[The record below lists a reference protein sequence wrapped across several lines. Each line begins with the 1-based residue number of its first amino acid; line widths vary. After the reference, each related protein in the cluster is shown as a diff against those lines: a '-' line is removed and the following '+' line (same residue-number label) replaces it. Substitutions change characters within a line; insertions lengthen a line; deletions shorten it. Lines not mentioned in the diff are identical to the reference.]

1 MSSVQRAF
9 AHKLSKQ
16 HASDVRRQI
25 ATSTSYSRDL
35 SKSGSSVSGFSS
47 MMSLCEVLEPL
58 DYEEFLA
65 QHQTMLDRD
74 PLRLIL
80 DFPQGDVELKVVKRK
95 IRTEEP
101 VVPSETLDAVSPYV
115 RRCVETFTS
124 DWVIVNRKY
133 KRRVSPIARDRLLQD
148 TPRQDFE
155 VDQEDV
161 NGALSPH
168 DDEDF
173 SNSADTP
180 RGSWASLDL
189 RHSQHDP
196 LLPGLLDR
204 VCPETVDLTNE
215 EKRSEDRQEALFP
228 LYAPPSSPDDE
239 WQEINPALEPS
250 EPFSHKILVKCLQL
264 KLELEVEP
272 IFASLALY
280 DAREKKKVSENFY
293 VDMNPEGLKRMLGS
307 HIAYSDTSTLA
318 RSCVFNISK
327 PSPDLF
333 LVVRLEK
340 VLQGDISE
348 CAEPYLREDKNK
360 DKVRAAAVAACE
372 RLGRY
377 RMPLAWTAIHLSGVI
392 GGGCTDDSEST
403 GSAGSLDRKSG
414 GLEQWR
420 KKVEAPTRR
429 GSLERR
435 SSDKRRSWSQDDFAN
450 CLDSFRPITLTV
462 SSFFK
467 QEGERLRDEDLYK
480 LLAEL
485 RRPGSNLKRL
495 KCLPGIL
502 KLDLSPRPDELP
514 RCLDPDL
521 RRLTPYPDEKS
532 RPFKEILEFPS
543 KVVSPDLSYR
553 NLLYIYP
560 KEANFSA
567 RAVSARN
574 IAVRIQLMGGEHEA
588 DALTAIFGRSS
599 CPEMTHE
606 AFTSVSYHNKNPSFY
621 DEIKIRLPADLSAK
635 HHLLFTFYH
644 ISCQK
649 KIEQPNVEMPVAYT
663 WLQLLRDGHLQSGE
677 FCLPATLDPPPAN
690 YSYIAPDVCLPGTRW
705 VDAHKGVFTLILE
718 PVSSVHP
725 QDKYIDRFLSLCG
738 SLETGHIPPRIG
750 EAGMESELKS
760 SMLELARASPA
771 ALVRSLPQL
780 LDQLVCLLVRPPAL
794 PSQPLNIAAV
804 VFEALGLLVRNVTNL
819 PDDQVD
825 THGRHPLLATYTAY
839 QCCLPTLSHTSSVV
853 RARSNPDLPVEDL
866 EMEAHTRGLDRT
878 ASMRQESPSV
888 NNQAAG
894 RLLHEELALHWVV
907 STGQARE
914 LAMTHSWFF
923 LELIVRSMVV
933 SLSEIDG
940 VEPPRKSRFSPQFS
954 DDVATLAAALTSE
967 VIIRCGKENRTA
979 SNLISSLGNFLSDLL
994 SIMDRGFV
1002 LSLVRVSC
1010 CSLSESS
1017 MHVPDSAALFAL
1029 KLDLVRTICSHEHY
1043 VALNLPFGTG
1053 YMGWSGSAPASP
1065 SPSTGSSGSLISTLV
1080 PGDRARFSELSSEFR
1095 QQHFLVG
1102 LVLSDLA
1109 NTLEIPNPMLQN
1121 KAIGTVR
1128 YFMGCHD
1135 VDPRYTD
1142 PSAKSRVAALYLP
1155 LLNII
1160 MDALPQLYHWDSKE
1174 RSVYLDESGSITQS
1188 VALAIAGGAS
1198 TDVAGTQ
1205 CRVSLSSEATRH
1217 LLMCAL
1223 WVLKGLEKTALAQWC
1238 SELSSRRVLS
1248 LLQVLNIATAAFEY
1262 KGKKA
1267 LKRCPPQ
1274 AAATS
1279 DIRSRL
1285 EDVILGQGSARSEMM
1300 LRRKERSSG
1309 DRLRWRKDQM
1319 PYRPTEQTEGRAVE
1333 QDAHIEGALAAEA
1346 SLVVLD
1352 TLESVVQADGGGG
1365 AVVGAVL
1372 KVLLR
1377 ALARNQST
1385 LVLQH
1390 MFNTQRA
1397 LVFKYHSALFDE
1409 ESERCG
1415 DLCLTLLTRC
1425 SSPLSAVRSHAAASL
1440 YLLMRQNFEIGNNFA
1455 RVKMQVTTSLSAL
1468 VGRGRAPSEGALR
1481 RALKTVLVYAER
1493 DTELAD
1499 TSFPEQVKDLLFNL
1513 HMILSDTVKMKEFQ
1527 EDPEMLLDLMYRI
1540 AKGYQGSPDLRL
1552 TWLANMAQ
1560 QHMERKNHTEAAM
1573 CLVHSAALVA
1583 EYLHLLE
1590 PGGGGRPVGAVALA
1604 PVTPNA
1610 LEESAVGDDVLA
1622 RREEGLCLG
1631 PDFSESGLAGL
1642 LEHAAS
1648 SLHAAGMYEA
1658 IADVYR
1664 VLLPI
1669 AEAAHDYKKLA
1680 NIHGKLHESYT
1691 RVEQLAGKRVFG
1703 TYFRV
1708 GFYGTRFGDL
1718 AGDEFV
1724 YKEPTLTKLPEIF
1737 SRLENFYAE
1746 RFGTDNT
1753 VIIKDSNPVDPSKL
1767 EPDKA
1772 YVQITYVEPY
1782 FEPHELRHRPTVFHR
1797 NFNIKRFVFATPF
1810 TPSGKAHGEL
1820 REQCKR
1826 KTILTV
1832 ATHFPYLK
1840 TRIRVVARKLIVLSP
1855 IEVAIED
1862 IQKKTAE
1869 VAAATAQEPPD
1880 AKMLQ
1885 MVLQGC
1891 IGTTVNQG
1899 PAEVAVV
1906 FLSGL
1911 REQNTQPSRL
1921 QHKLRLCFKDFS
1933 KKCLDALRRNKNLI
1947 GPDQRDYQKEL
1958 ERNYQRLTERLT
1970 PLIAWSGPASANQ
1983 TLPTSPRCLLLAP
1996 RSNGKHQRD
2005 SAGAFSLKRPPF
2017 AAGIINCKPG

>member
-16 HASDVRRQI
+16 HAADVRRHI
-25 ATSTSYSRDL
+25 ANSASYSRDL
-35 SKSGSSVSGFSS
+35 SKSGSNVSSFSS
-47 MMSLCEVLEPL
+47 MISLCENIDPL
-58 DYEEFLA
+58 DYEDFLV
-65 QHQTMLDRD
+65 QHQSIIERD
-74 PLRLIL
+74 PLRSIL
-80 DFPQGDVELKVVKRK
+80 DFPQTDIELKVIKRK
-95 IRTEEP
+95 LRTEEP
-101 VVPSETLDAVSPYV
+101 VVPLESLSTVTPYV

-124 DWVIVNRKY
+124 DWIVIHRKY
-133 KRRVSPIARDRLLQD
+133 RGRIYPIARERLVQD

-155 VDQEDV
+155 VDQEES
-161 NGALSPH
+161 GFISPNEE
-168 DDEDF
+168 DD
-173 SNSADTP
+173 SKNSIDTT

-204 VCPETVDLTNE
+204 VCPEIIDQLNE
-215 EKRSEDRQEALFP
+215 QKRSEDRQEALFL
-228 LYAPPSSPDDE
+228 LYAPSTTPDDE
-239 WQEINPALEPS
+239 LQEINMALEPS
-250 EPFSHKILVKCLQL
+250 EVFAHRIFIKCLQL

-272 IFASLALY
+272 IFASFALY
-280 DAREKKKVSENFY
+280 DAKEKKKVSENFY
-293 VDMNPEGLKRMLGS
+293 VDMNSESLKRMLGS
-307 HIAYSDTSTLA
+307 HVLYSDASTLS
-318 RSCVFNISK
+318 RSCVLNITK
-327 PSPDLF
+327 PSSDLF

-348 CAEPYLREDKNK
+348 CAEPYLRDDKNK
-360 DKVRAAAVAACE
+360 DKVKAAAAAACE

-377 RMPLAWTAIHLSGVI
+377 RMPLAWTAIHLSGI
-392 GGGCTDDSEST
+392 ICGGGDSDST
-403 GSAGSLDRKSG
+403 GSAGSLDRKSS

-420 KKVEAPTRR
+420 KKVEPPTRR
-429 GSLERR
+429 GSLERK
-435 SSDKRRSWSQDDFAN
+435 SSDKRRSWSPDDFAN
-450 CLDSFRPITLTV
+450 SLDSFRPITLTV

-467 QEGERLRDEDLYK
+467 QESERLRDEDLYK

-502 KLDLSPRPDELP
+502 KLDLSPRPEELS

-521 RRLTPYPDEKS
+521 RRLTPYPDEKG
-532 RPFKEILEFPS
+532 RPIKEILEFPS
-543 KVVSPDLSYR
+543 EIISPDLTYR
-553 NLLYIYP
+553 NFMYIYP
-560 KEANFSA
+560 KEVNFNS
-567 RAVSARN
+567 RTGSARN
-574 IAVRIQLMGGEHEA
+574 ITVRIQLMAGEHEA

-606 AFTSVSYHNKNPSFY
+606 AFTSVSYHNKNPNFY

-649 KIEQPNVEMPVAYT
+649 KIEQPNVETPIAYT
-663 WLQLLRDGHLQSGE
+663 WLPLLRDGHLQSGE
-677 FCLPATLDPPPAN
+677 YNLPAMLDPPPPN
-690 YSYIAPDVCLPGTRW
+690 YSYIAPDVLLPGTRW
-705 VDAHKGVFTLILE
+705 VDAHRGVFNVILE

-738 SLETGHIPPRIG
+738 FLESGQVPPRIG

-760 SMLELARASPA
+760 ALLELSRASTS

-780 LDQLVCLLVRPPAL
+780 FDQLISLLVQPPSL
-794 PSQPLNIAAV
+794 PSQPLNIAATI
-804 VFEALGLLVRNVTNL
+804 FEALGLLVRNISNL
-819 PDDQVD
+819 PDGQLDA
-825 THGRHPLLATYTAY
+825 HGRHALLATYIAY
-839 QCCLPTLSHTSSVV
+839 QCSLPRMTQNQGVI
-853 RARSNPDLPVEDL
+853 RAQSNPDLPLEDL
-866 EMEAHTRGLDRT
+866 EMESHARCLDRT
-878 ASMRQESPSV
+878 ASMRHESPLISSQV
-888 NNQAAG
+888 AR

-914 LAMTHSWFF
+914 LAIIHSWFF
-923 LELIVRSMVV
+923 FELIVRSMVV
-933 SLSEIDG
+933 QLAEIG
-940 VEPPRKSRFSPQFS
+940 ALESIRKSRFSPQFS
-954 DDVATLAAALTSE
+954 DDIATLVGALTAEIVS
-967 VIIRCGKENRTA
+967 RCGKDPK
-979 SNLISSLGNFLSDLL
+979 ISLTLVSSIGYFLSDLL

-1002 LSLVRVSC
+1002 LSLIRATCFTLSDASTHVS
-1010 CSLSESS
+1010 
-1017 MHVPDSAALFAL
+1017 DSATLFAF
-1029 KLDLVRTICSHEHY
+1029 KLDLVRIICSHEHY
-1043 VALNLPFGTG
+1043 VALNLPFGTA
-1053 YMGWSGSAPASP
+1053 YTSGSAPASP

-1080 PGDRARFSELSSEFR
+1080 PGDRTRFSELSQEFR

-1102 LVLSDLA
+1102 LLLVDLA
-1109 NTLEIPNPMLQN
+1109 NTLEIPNALLQN
-1121 KAIGTVR
+1121 KAIGTIR
-1128 YFMGCHD
+1128 YVMSNHD
-1135 VDPRYTD
+1135 GDSRYVD
-1142 PSAKSRVAALYLP
+1142 PSAKARVAALYLP
-1155 LLNII
+1155 LLNIV
-1160 MDALPQLYHWDSKE
+1160 MDALPQLYHWDSKDKN
-1174 RSVYLDESGSITQS
+1174 VGLDESIAITQS
-1188 VALAIAGGAS
+1188 IALAIAGGNSANA
-1198 TDVAGTQ
+1198 TGAQ

-1217 LLMCAL
+1217 LLMCFL
-1223 WVLKGLEKTALAQWC
+1223 RTLKGLERSALNKWC
-1238 SELSSRRVLS
+1238 SELSARRILS
-1248 LLQVLNIATAAFEY
+1248 LLHILNICTAAFEY
-1262 KGKKA
+1262 KGKRA
-1267 LKRCPPQ
+1267 FKRLPQ
-1274 AAATS
+1274 QVAATG

-1285 EDVILGQGSARSEMM
+1285 EDVILGQGSARNEMM
-1300 LRRKERSSG
+1300 LRRKERITG
-1309 DRLRWRKDQM
+1309 DKLRWRKDQM
-1319 PYRPTEQTEGRAVE
+1319 YKTIEQPEGRAME
-1333 QDAHIEGALAAEA
+1333 QDAHIEGAFAAEA

-1352 TLESVVQADGGGG
+1352 ALEAVIQADGGGG
-1365 AVVGAVL
+1365 AVVNVVL

-1385 LVLQH
+1385 SVLQH

-1425 SSPLSAVRSHAAASL
+1425 SSPLSAIRSHAAASL

-1481 RALKTVLVYAER
+1481 RALKTVLVYAEN

-1590 PGGGGRPVGAVALA
+1590 PDSGGRPIGAVALSY
-1604 PVTPNA
+1604 VTPNA

-1648 SLHAAGMYEA
+1648 SFYAAGMYEA
-1658 IADVYR
+1658 IPDVYH

-1680 NIHGKLHESYT
+1680 NIHGKLHEAYT
-1691 RVEQLAGKRVFG
+1691 RVEQLSGKRVFG

-1708 GFYGTRFGDL
+1708 GFYGGKFGDL
-1718 AGDEFV
+1718 SGEEFI

-1737 SRLENFYAE
+1737 SRLENFYTE
-1746 RFGTDNT
+1746 RFGVDHI
-1753 VIIKDSNPVDPSKL
+1753 VIIKDSNPVDCTKL
-1767 EPDKA
+1767 DSDKA

-1782 FEPHELRHRPTVFHR
+1782 FEPHELRHRPTIFHR
-1797 NFNIKRFVFATPF
+1797 NFNIKRFIYATPF
-1810 TPSGKAHGEL
+1810 TPGGKAHGEL
-1820 REQCKR
+1820 REQYKR

-1840 TRIRVVARKLIVLSP
+1840 TRIRVVARKQIILSP

-1869 VAAATAQEPPD
+1869 
-1880 AKMLQ
+1880 
-1885 MVLQGC
+1885 GC

-1906 FLSGL
+1906 FLSGIH
-1911 REQNTQPSRL
+1911 EQNTQPCRL

-1947 GPDQRDYQKEL
+1947 GPDQRDYQREL
-1958 ERNYQRLTERLT
+1958 ERNYQRLTERLA
-1970 PLIAWSGPASANQ
+1970 PLIVWNGTSNNQ
-1983 TLPTSPRCLLLAP
+1983 QATSTPRW
-1996 RSNGKHQRD
+1996 
-2005 SAGAFSLKRPPF
+2005 
-2017 AAGIINCKPG
+2017 

>member
-1 MSSVQRAF
+1 MSRISSKEYFTPTFIMSSVQRAF
-9 AHKLSKQ
+9 TQKLSKQ
-16 HASDVRRQI
+16 HAADVRRQI

-35 SKSGSSVSGFSS
+35 SKSGSSFSGFSS
-47 MMSLCEVLEPL
+47 TMSLCEVLEPL

-65 QHQTMLDRD
+65 QHQSVLDRD
-74 PLRLIL
+74 PLKSIL
-80 DFPQGDVELKVVKRK
+80 DFPPGDVELKVVTRK

-101 VVPSETLDAVSPYV
+101 IVPHESLNTVSPYV
-115 RRCVETFTS
+115 RRCIESFTS
-124 DWVIVNRKY
+124 DWIVVHRKY

-155 VDQEDV
+155 VDQEDT
-161 NGALSPH
+161 NGSGSPNEEEDLS
-168 DDEDF
+168 
-173 SNSADTP
+173 NCGDTP

-196 LLPGLLDR
+196 LLPSLLDR
-204 VCPETVDLTNE
+204 VCPETIDQMNE
-215 EKRSEDRQEALFP
+215 QKRSEDRQEALFP
-228 LYAPPSSPDDE
+228 LYTPPTSPDDE
-239 WQEINPALEPS
+239 WQEIGIAPEPT

-280 DAREKKKVSENFY
+280 DAKEKKKVSENFY
-293 VDMNPEGLKRMLGS
+293 VDMNSEGLKRMLGS
-307 HIAYSDTSTLA
+307 HIAYSDASTLA
-318 RSCVFNISK
+318 RSCVMSISK

-360 DKVRAAAVAACE
+360 EKVRAAAAAACE

-392 GGGCTDDSEST
+392 GGGGDTDST

-420 KKVEAPTRR
+420 KKVEPPARR

-435 SSDKRRSWSQDDFAN
+435 SSDKRRSWSPDDFAN
-450 CLDSFRPITLTV
+450 CLDTFRPITLTV

-467 QEGERLRDEDLYK
+467 QESERLRDEDLYK
-480 LLAEL
+480 LLVEL

-502 KLDLSPRPDELP
+502 KLDLSPRPEELP

-521 RRLTPYPDEKS
+521 RRLVPYPDEKS
-532 RPFKEILEFPS
+532 RPVKEILEFPS
-543 KVVSPDLSYR
+543 EVISPDLTYR

-560 KEANFSA
+560 KEANFSS
-567 RAVSARN
+567 RTGSARN
-574 IAVRIQLMGGEHEA
+574 IAVRIQLMGGEQEA

-606 AFTSVSYHNKNPSFY
+606 CFTSVSYHNKNPNFY
-621 DEIKIRLPADLSAK
+621 DEVKIRLPADLSAK

-649 KIEQPNVEMPVAYT
+649 KAEQPNVETAVAYT
-663 WLQLLRDGHLQSGE
+663 WLPLLRDGHLQSGE
-677 FCLPATLDPPPAN
+677 FSLPAMLDPPPAN
-690 YSYIAPDVCLPGTRW
+690 YSYIAPDVLLPGTRW
-705 VDAHKGVFTLILE
+705 VDAHRGVFTVILE

-738 SLETGHIPPRIG
+738 FLETGQVPPRIG

-760 SMLELARASPA
+760 ALLELARASHS

-780 LDQLVCLLVRPPAL
+780 LDQLISLLVRPPTL
-794 PSQPLNIAAV
+794 PSQPLNVAAT
-804 VFEALGLLVRNVTNL
+804 VFEAIGLLVRNITNL
-819 PDDQVD
+819 PDGQLDA
-825 THGRHPLLATYTAY
+825 HGRHALLATYVAY
-839 QCCLPTLSHTSSVV
+839 QCSLPRMTHAPGII
-853 RARSNPDLPVEDL
+853 RAQSNPDLPLEDL
-866 EMEAHTRGLDRT
+866 EMEVHSRGLDRT
-878 ASMRQESPSV
+878 ASMRQESPSI
-888 NNQAAG
+888 NSQPTR

-914 LAMTHSWFF
+914 LAVTYSWFF

-933 SLSEIDG
+933 TLSEMGMLDA
-940 VEPPRKSRFSPQFS
+940 PRKSRFSPQFC
-954 DDVATLAAALTSE
+954 DDVATLTAALTSE
-967 VIIRCGKENRTA
+967 VISRCGKETRVPN
-979 SNLISSLGNFLSDLL
+979 NLISSLGNFLSDLL

-1002 LSLVRVSC
+1002 LSLIRAAC
-1010 CSLSESS
+1010 CSLSDAS
-1017 MHVPDSAALFAL
+1017 MHIPDSAALYAL
-1029 KLDLVRTICSHEHY
+1029 KLDLVRTTCSHEHY

-1053 YMGWSGSAPASP
+1053 YTSGSAPASP

-1080 PGDRARFSELSSEFR
+1080 PGDRARFSELSQEFR

-1102 LVLSDLA
+1102 IVLSDLS

-1121 KAIGTVR
+1121 KAIGTIR
-1128 YFMGCHD
+1128 HLMACHD
-1135 VDPRYTD
+1135 VDSRYSD
-1142 PSAKSRVAALYLP
+1142 PAAKARVAALYLP

-1160 MDALPQLYHWDSKE
+1160 MDALPQLYHWDSKDK
-1174 RSVYLDESGSITQS
+1174 SVYPDESGSITQS
-1188 VALAIAGGAS
+1188 VALAIAGGVSAD
-1198 TDVAGTQ
+1198 TAGTQ

-1217 LLMCAL
+1217 LLMCVL
-1223 WVLKGLEKTALAQWC
+1223 WVLKGLEQSALAQWC
-1238 SELSSRRVLS
+1238 SELSSRRILC

-1267 LKRCPPQ
+1267 LKRLPPQ

-1300 LRRKERSSG
+1300 LRRKERMSG
-1309 DRLRWRKDQM
+1309 DKLRWRKDQM
-1319 PYRPTEQTEGRAVE
+1319 PYRSCEQSEGRAVE

-1352 TLESVVQADGGGG
+1352 TLETVVQADGGGG

-1385 LVLQH
+1385 SVLQH

-1642 LEHAAS
+1642 LEHAANS
-1648 SLHAAGMYEA
+1648 FHAAGMYEA
-1658 IADVYR
+1658 IPDVYR

-1680 NIHGKLHESYT
+1680 NIHGKLHEAYT

-1708 GFYGTRFGDL
+1708 GFYGGRFGDL
-1718 AGDEFV
+1718 AGEEFV

-1746 RFGTDNT
+1746 RFGSENI

-1782 FEPHELRHRPTVFHR
+1782 FEPHELRHRPTIFHR
-1797 NFNIKRFVFATPF
+1797 NFNIKRFVYATPF
-1810 TPSGKAHGEL
+1810 TPGGKAHGEL

-1840 TRIRVVARKLIVLSP
+1840 TRIRVVARKQIVLSP

-1911 REQNTQPSRL
+1911 REQNAQPTRL

-1947 GPDQRDYQKEL
+1947 GPDQRDYQREL
-1958 ERNYQRLTERLT
+1958 ERNYQRLTERLS
-1970 PLIAWSGPASANQ
+1970 PLIAWSGPSLTNQ
-1983 TLPTSPRCLLLAP
+1983 QNMPSTSPRW
-1996 RSNGKHQRD
+1996 
-2005 SAGAFSLKRPPF
+2005 
-2017 AAGIINCKPG
+2017 

>member
-16 HASDVRRQI
+16 HAADVRRQI
-25 ATSTSYSRDL
+25 ATSASYSREL
-35 SKSGSSVSGFSS
+35 SKSGSNFSAFSS
-47 MMSLCEVLEPL
+47 TMSLCEVVEPL

-65 QHQTMLDRD
+65 QHQAVLDRD
-74 PLRLIL
+74 PLKAIL
-80 DFPQGDVELKVVKRK
+80 DYPPNDVELRVIKRK

-101 VVPSETLDAVSPYV
+101 VVPAESLDLVSPYV
-115 RRCVETFTS
+115 KRCIESFTS
-124 DWVIVNRKY
+124 DWVMIHRKH
-133 KRRVSPIARDRLLQD
+133 RSRALPMARDQLVQE

-155 VDQEDV
+155 VDQEQV
-161 NGALSPH
+161 NGCHSPNEDETDLSQ
-168 DDEDF
+168 
-173 SNSADTP
+173 SNSQQETP

-196 LLPGLLDR
+196 LLPNLLDR
-204 VCPETVDLTNE
+204 VCPETIDQVNE
-215 EKRSEDRQEALFP
+215 QKRSEDRQEALFP
-228 LYAPPSSPDDE
+228 LYSLPTPSDDE
-239 WQEINPALEPS
+239 WQEIMLASEPS
-250 EPFSHKILVKCLQL
+250 EPFSHKIHIKCLQL

-272 IFASLALY
+272 IFACMALY
-280 DAREKKKVSENFY
+280 DAKEKKKVSENFY
-293 VDMNPEGLKRMLGS
+293 VDMNSEALKRMLVG
-307 HIAYSDTSTLA
+307 HIAYSDPSTLS
-318 RSCVFNISK
+318 RSCVVSISK

-348 CAEPYLREDKNK
+348 CAEPYLRDDKNK
-360 DKVRAAAVAACE
+360 DKVRAAATAACE

-392 GGGCTDDSEST
+392 GGNGDTDS
-403 GSAGSLDRKSG
+403 GGNAGSLDRKSS

-420 KKVEAPTRR
+420 KKVDPPSRR

-435 SSDKRRSWSQDDFAN
+435 TSDKRRSWSPDDFAN

-467 QEGERLRDEDLYK
+467 QESERLRDEDLYK
-480 LLAEL
+480 LLVEL

-495 KCLPGIL
+495 KCIPGIL
-502 KLDLSPRPDELP
+502 KLDLSPRPEELL

-521 RRLTPYPDEKS
+521 RRLTPYPDELG
-532 RPFKEILEFPS
+532 RPVKELLEFPS
-543 KVVSPDLSYR
+543 DIISPDLTYR
-553 NLLYIYP
+553 NHLYIYP
-560 KEANFSA
+560 KEVNFNS
-567 RAVSARN
+567 RTGSARN
-574 IAVRIQLMGGEHEA
+574 IAVRIQLMGGEQE
-588 DALTAIFGRSS
+588 DEALTAIFGRSS

-606 AFTSVSYHNKNPSFY
+606 YFTSVSYHNKNPNFY
-621 DEIKIRLPADLSAK
+621 DEVKVRLPADLSAR

-649 KIEQPNVEMPVAYT
+649 KVEQPNVETPVAYT
-663 WLQLLRDGHLQSGE
+663 WLPLLRDGHLQSGE
-677 FCLPATLDPPPAN
+677 FCLPAMLDPPPAN
-690 YSYIAPDVCLPGTRW
+690 YSYIAPDVLLPGTRW
-705 VDAHKGVFTLILE
+705 VDAHKGVFTVILE
-718 PVSSVHP
+718 PMSSVHP
-725 QDKYIDRFLSLCG
+725 QDKYIDRFLTLC
-738 SLETGHIPPRIG
+738 SALELSQVPPRIG
-750 EAGMESELKS
+750 EAGMESEMKS
-760 SMLELARASPA
+760 ALLELARTSQA
-771 ALVRSLPQL
+771 ALIRSLPQIF
-780 LDQLVCLLVRPPAL
+780 DQLISLLIRPPTL
-794 PSQPLNIAAV
+794 PSQPLNIAAT
-804 VFEALGLLVRNVTNL
+804 VFEAIGLLVRNITYL
-819 PDDQVD
+819 QDGQVD
-825 THGRHPLLATYTAY
+825 AHGRHPLLTTYSAY
-839 QCCLPTLSHTSSVV
+839 QCSLPRMNQCPGMMRTQ
-853 RARSNPDLPVEDL
+853 SNPDLPIEDL
-866 EMEAHTRGLDRT
+866 EMEIVTRGLDRT
-878 ASMRQESPSV
+878 ASMRTESVHV
-888 NNQAAG
+888 NNQYIPSTR

-914 LAMTHSWFF
+914 LAMCHSWFY
-923 LELIVRSMVV
+923 LELIVRSMVITLAEFNLLD
-933 SLSEIDG
+933 S
-940 VEPPRKSRFSPQFS
+940 PRKSRFSPQFC
-954 DDVATLAAALTSE
+954 DDLSTLITALTNE
-967 VIIRCGKENRTA
+967 IINRSGKDRQIA
-979 SNLISSLGNFLSDLL
+979 SNLTSSLGNFMSDLL
-994 SIMDRGFV
+994 AIMDRGFV
-1002 LSLVRVSC
+1002 LSQLRTSC
-1010 CSLSESS
+1010 CSLSDAS
-1017 MHVPDSAALFAL
+1017 MQVPDSAALFAL
-1029 KLDLVRTICSHEHY
+1029 KLDLIRTVCSNEHY

-1053 YMGWSGSAPASP
+1053 YTSGSAPVSP

-1080 PGDRARFSELSSEFR
+1080 PGERARFSELSQEFR

-1102 LVLSDLA
+1102 LVLLDLS

-1121 KAIGTVR
+1121 KAIGTIR
-1128 YFMGCHD
+1128 YLMSLHD
-1135 VDPRYTD
+1135 ADPRYAD
-1142 PSAKSRVAALYLP
+1142 PTAKARVAALYLP
-1155 LLNII
+1155 LLNIL
-1160 MDALPQLYHWDSKE
+1160 MDALPQLYHWDSKDK
-1174 RSVYLDESGSITQS
+1174 SVYTDETGSITHT

-1198 TDVAGTQ
+1198 VEAAGSH

-1223 WVLKGLEKTALAQWC
+1223 WVMKSLEKSALAQWI

-1248 LLQVLNIATAAFEY
+1248 ILQVLNISTAAFEY

-1267 LKRCPPQ
+1267 LKRLPSQ
-1274 AAATS
+1274 VTATG

-1300 LRRKERSSG
+1300 LRRKERASG
-1309 DRLRWRKDQM
+1309 DKLRWRKDQM
-1319 PYRPTEQTEGRAVE
+1319 AYRLSEQPEGRAVE

-1346 SLVVLD
+1346 SLIVLD
-1352 TLESVVQADGGGG
+1352 TLETTVQAEGGGG
-1365 AVVGAVL
+1365 IVVGGVL

-1397 LVFKYHSALFDE
+1397 LVLKYHSALFDEE

-1468 VGRGRAPSEGALR
+1468 VGRGRAPNEGALR
-1481 RALKTVLVYAER
+1481 RALKTVLVYAEK
-1493 DTELAD
+1493 DTEMAD

-1573 CLVHSAALVA
+1573 CLIHSAALVA
-1583 EYLHLLE
+1583 EYLYLLE
-1590 PGGGGRPVGAVALA
+1590 PGGGGRPIGAVALS

-1648 SLHAAGMYEA
+1648 SFLAAGMYEA
-1658 IADVYR
+1658 IPEVYR

-1669 AEAAHDYKKLA
+1669 AETAHDYKKLA
-1680 NIHGKLHESYT
+1680 NIHGKLHEAYT
-1691 RVEQLAGKRVFG
+1691 RIEQLSGKRVFG

-1708 GFYGTRFGDL
+1708 GFYGVRFGDL
-1718 AGDEFV
+1718 NGEEFI

-1746 RFGTDNT
+1746 RFGSDSI
-1753 VIIKDSNPVDPSKL
+1753 VIIKDSNPVDAGKL
-1767 EPDKA
+1767 EADKA

-1782 FEPHELRHRPTVFHR
+1782 FEAHELRHRPTVFHR
-1797 NFNIKRFVFATPF
+1797 NFNIRRFLYATPF
-1810 TPSGKAHGEL
+1810 TPGGKAHGEL

-1840 TRIRVVARKLIVLSP
+1840 TRIRVVNRKQILLSP

-1869 VAAATAQEPPD
+1869 LAAATNQEPPD

-1899 PAEVAVV
+1899 PTEVANV
-1906 FLSGL
+1906 FLAGL
-1911 REQNTQPSRL
+1911 REQNIQPNKL

-1933 KKCLDALRRNKNLI
+1933 KKCLDALRKNKNLI
-1947 GPDQRDYQKEL
+1947 GSDQRDYQREL
-1958 ERNYQRLTERLT
+1958 ERNYQRFTERLA
-1970 PLIAWSGPASANQ
+1970 PLIAWSGQSPTSQVPAISK
-1983 TLPTSPRCLLLAP
+1983 PTSPNW
-1996 RSNGKHQRD
+1996 S
-2005 SAGAFSLKRPPF
+2005 
-2017 AAGIINCKPG
+2017 

>member
-1 MSSVQRAF
+1 MVQPVPVTWHLHGCTSTSRCCPSGFKEQINDSVLLQNIFSMSSVQRAF

-25 ATSTSYSRDL
+25 ATSTSYNRDL
-35 SKSGSSVSGFSS
+35 SKSTSVQSTFSS
-47 MMSLCEVLEPL
+47 TMSLSEVIDPL
-58 DYEEFLA
+58 DYEEFLS
-65 QHQTMLDRD
+65 QHQTILDRD
-74 PLRLIL
+74 PLKQIL
-80 DFPQGDVELKVVKRK
+80 DFPPDDLELRIIKRK
-95 IRTEEP
+95 IRTEAP
-101 VVPSETLDAVSPYV
+101 VVPHESLDSVSPYV
-115 RRCVETFTS
+115 KRCVESFIS
-124 DWVIVNRKY
+124 DWIVVHRKY
-133 KRRVSPIARDRLLQD
+133 RRISSPVDKDRILKDVL
-148 TPRQDFE
+148 RQDFE
-155 VDQEDV
+155 VDQEDA
-161 NGALSPH
+161 NSCNSPTE
-168 DDEDF
+168 DED
-173 SNSADTP
+173 SGGDTP

-196 LLPGLLDR
+196 LLPNLLDR
-204 VCPETVDLTNE
+204 VCPETADQMNE
-215 EKRSEDRQEALFP
+215 QKRLEDRQEAIFP
-228 LYAPPSSPDDE
+228 LYAMEDE
-239 WQEINPALEPS
+239 WQEVAPALEPADI
-250 EPFSHKILVKCLQL
+250 FSHKILVKCLQL
-264 KLELEVEP
+264 KLDLEVEP

-280 DAREKKKVSENFY
+280 DAKEKKKISENFY
-293 VDMNPEGLKRMLGS
+293 VDMNSECLKRMLTS
-307 HIAYSDTSTLA
+307 HVAYSDASTLA
-318 RSCVFNISK
+318 RSCVLSVSRPNA
-327 PSPDLF
+327 DLF

-360 DKVRAAAVAACE
+360 EKVRSAAVAACE

-392 GGGCTDDSEST
+392 GGGGEPES
-403 GSAGSLDRKSG
+403 GAGSLDRKSG

-420 KKVEAPTRR
+420 RKVEQPVRR

-435 SSDKRRSWSQDDFAN
+435 SSDKRRSWSPDDFAN
-450 CLDSFRPITLTV
+450 CLETFRPITLTV

-467 QEGERLRDEDLYK
+467 QESERLRDDDLYK

-495 KCLPGIL
+495 KCIPGIL
-502 KLDLSPRPDELP
+502 KLDLSPKPDELP

-521 RRLTPYPDEKS
+521 RKLSPYPDEKN
-532 RPFKEILEFPS
+532 RPVKEILEFPS
-543 KVVSPDLSYR
+543 EVIAPDLTYR

-560 KEANFSA
+560 KEVNFSS
-567 RAVSARN
+567 RTGSARN
-574 IAVRIQLMGGEHEA
+574 ITVRIQLMAGEQES

-606 AFTSVSYHNKNPSFY
+606 WFTSVSYHNKNPSFY
-621 DEIKIRLPADLSAK
+621 DEVKMRLPADLSAK

-649 KIEQPNVEMPVAYT
+649 KAEQPNVETPVAYT
-663 WLQLLRDGHLQSGE
+663 WLPLLRDGHLQSGE
-677 FCLPATLDPPPAN
+677 FSLPAMLDPPPGN
-690 YSYIAPDVCLPGTRW
+690 YSYIAPDVLLPGTRW
-705 VDAHKGVFTLILE
+705 MDAHRGVFTVILE
-718 PVSSVHP
+718 PVSSVYP
-725 QDKYIDRFLSLCG
+725 QDKYIDRFLSLCAH
-738 SLETGHIPPRIG
+738 LETGQVPPRIG

-760 SMLELARASPA
+760 SLLELSRASNTS
-771 ALVRSLPQL
+771 LVRSLPQL
-780 LDQLVCLLVRPPAL
+780 LDQLISLLVRPPTL
-794 PSQPLNIAAV
+794 PSQPLNIASA
-804 VFEALGLLVRNVTNL
+804 VFESLGLLARNVTNL
-819 PDDQVD
+819 PDNQVD
-825 THGRHPLLATYTAY
+825 AHGRHALLATYVAY
-839 QCCLPTLSHTSSVV
+839 QCTLPKNIGSKEVI
-853 RARSNPDLPVEDL
+853 RAQSNPDLPIEDL
-866 EMEAHTRGLDRT
+866 EMEIHSRGLDRT
-878 ASMRQESPSV
+878 ASMRQESPTISG
-888 NNQAAG
+888 QRSK

-914 LAMTHSWFF
+914 LAIIHSWFF
-923 LELIVRSMVV
+923 LEIIVRSMVV
-933 SLSEIDG
+933 TIAEEGL
-940 VEPPRKSRFSPQFS
+940 VKAKRKERISAQFC
-954 DDVATLAAALTSE
+954 DDIGTLTAALSAE
-967 VIIRCGKENRTA
+967 VISRCTKDSKVA
-979 SNLISSLGNFLSDLL
+979 SNLVFSLGTFLSDLF
-994 SIMDRGFV
+994 SILDRGFV
-1002 LSLVRVSC
+1002 MSLFRSAC
-1010 CSLSESS
+1010 CALSEASLQ
-1017 MHVPDSAALFAL
+1017 VQDSALIYSL
-1029 KLDLVRTICSHEHY
+1029 RLDLVRTVCSHEHY
-1043 VALNLPFGTG
+1043 ISLNLPFGTL
-1053 YMGWSGSAPASP
+1053 YTSGSAPASP

-1080 PGDRARFSELSSEFR
+1080 PGDRAKFSELSQEFR
-1095 QQHFLVG
+1095 QQHFLTG
-1102 LVLSDLA
+1102 IVLSDLA
-1109 NTLEIPNPMLQN
+1109 NTLEIPNLTLQN

-1128 YFMGCHD
+1128 HLMASHD
-1135 VDPRYTD
+1135 ADPRYSD
-1142 PSAKSRVAALYLP
+1142 PSAKARVAALYLP
-1155 LLNII
+1155 LLNIL
-1160 MDALPQLYHWDSKE
+1160 MDALPQLFHWDSKE
-1174 RSVYLDESGSITQS
+1174 RSVYPEDSVPINHS
-1188 VALAIAGGAS
+1188 VALAIAGGAN
-1198 TDVAGTQ
+1198 TDNVSNQ
-1205 CRVSLSSEATRH
+1205 CRVCLGSEATRH
-1217 LLMCAL
+1217 LLMCGL
-1223 WVLKGLEKTALAQWC
+1223 WVLKGLERSALARWC
-1238 SELSSRRVLS
+1238 AELSSRRVLC
-1248 LLQVLNIATAAFEY
+1248 LLQVLNIAIAAFEY

-1267 LKRCPPQ
+1267 MKRMPQ
-1274 AAATS
+1274 QVAVGG

-1300 LRRKERSSG
+1300 MRRKERSSG

-1319 PYRPTEQTEGRAVE
+1319 AYRSCDQPEGRVVD

-1352 TLESVVQADGGGG
+1352 TLESIVQADGGGG

-1385 LVLQH
+1385 SVLQH

-1425 SSPLSAVRSHAAASL
+1425 SSPLSAIRSHAAASL

-1468 VGRGRAPSEGALR
+1468 VGRGRAPSECALR

-1493 DTELAD
+1493 DTELSD

-1527 EDPEMLLDLMYRI
+1527 SDPEMLLDLMYRI

-1590 PGGGGRPVGAVALA
+1590 PGGGGRPVGAVALC
-1604 PVTPNA
+1604 PVSPNA

-1648 SLHAAGMYEA
+1648 SFHAAGMYEA
-1658 IADVYR
+1658 IPEVYK

-1680 NIHGKLHESYT
+1680 NIHGKLHEAYT
-1691 RVEQLAGKRVFG
+1691 RVEQLTGKRVFG

-1718 AGDEFV
+1718 AGEEFV

-1746 RFGTDNT
+1746 RFGSESV
-1753 VIIKDSNPVDPSKL
+1753 VIIKDSNLVDPLKL
-1767 EPDKA
+1767 DSDKA

-1782 FEPHELRHRPTVFHR
+1782 FETHELRHRPTIFHK
-1797 NFNIKRFVFATPF
+1797 NFNIKRFVYATPF
-1810 TPSGKAHGEL
+1810 TPGGKAHGEL

-1840 TRIRVVARKLIVLSP
+1840 TRIRVVARKQLVLSP

-1869 VAAATAQEPPD
+1869 LACATCQEPADP
-1880 AKMLQ
+1880 KMLQ

-1906 FLSGL
+1906 FLSNL
-1911 REQNTQPSRL
+1911 KEQPTKL

-1947 GPDQRDYQKEL
+1947 GPDQREYQREL
-1958 ERNYQRLTERLT
+1958 ERNYQRLTERLA
-1970 PLIAWSGPASANQ
+1970 PLIQWNGPSNIQPQNVNSAAV
-1983 TLPTSPRCLLLAP
+1983 RW
-1996 RSNGKHQRD
+1996 
-2005 SAGAFSLKRPPF
+2005 
-2017 AAGIINCKPG
+2017 

>member
-9 AHKLSKQ
+9 AQKLSKQ
-16 HASDVRRQI
+16 HAADVRRHI
-25 ATSTSYSRDL
+25 ASSTSYSRDL
-35 SKSGSSVSGFSS
+35 SKSGSSISGFSS
-47 MMSLCEVLEPL
+47 TMSLCDVLEPL

-65 QHQTMLDRD
+65 QHQTVLDRD
-74 PLRLIL
+74 TLKPIL
-80 DFPQGDVELKVVKRK
+80 DFPPGDVQLRIIKRK
-95 IRTEEP
+95 IRTEET
-101 VVPSETLDAVSPYV
+101 VVPYESLDTLSPYV
-115 RRCVETFTS
+115 KRCIETFTS
-124 DWVIVNRKY
+124 DWVVVHRKC
-133 KRRVSPIARDRLLQD
+133 KARLSPIARDRLLQD
-148 TPRQDFE
+148 TPKQDFE
-155 VDQEDV
+155 VDQEEA
-161 NGALSPH
+161 NGYGSPNEEEDLS
-168 DDEDF
+168 
-173 SNSADTP
+173 NCGDTP

-196 LLPGLLDR
+196 LLPNLLDR
-204 VCPETVDLTNE
+204 VCPEIVDQMNE
-215 EKRSEDRQEALFP
+215 QKRSDDRQEAFFP
-228 LYAPPSSPDDE
+228 LYTPPASLDDE
-239 WQEINPALEPS
+239 WHEINIAPEPS
-250 EPFSHKILVKCLQL
+250 EPFSHKILVKCLHL

-280 DAREKKKVSENFY
+280 DSKEKKKVSENFY
-293 VDMNPEGLKRMLGS
+293 VDMNPEGIKRMLGG
-307 HIAYSDTSTLA
+307 HVPYSDVSTLA
-318 RSCVFNISK
+318 RHCVLSISK

-333 LVVRLEK
+333 LVIRLEK

-348 CAEPYLREDKNK
+348 CAEPYIRDEKNK
-360 DKVRAAAVAACE
+360 EKVRAAAAAACE

-377 RMPLAWTAIHLSGVI
+377 RMPFAWTAIHLSGVI
-392 GGGCTDDSEST
+392 NGGSDADST

-420 KKVEAPTRR
+420 RKVEPQTRR

-435 SSDKRRSWSQDDFAN
+435 SSEKRRSWSADDFAN

-467 QEGERLRDEDLYK
+467 QETERLRDDDLYK
-480 LLAEL
+480 LLVEL

-502 KLDLSPRPDELP
+502 KLDLSPKPEELP

-532 RPFKEILEFPS
+532 RPVKEILEFPNE
-543 KVVSPDLSYR
+543 VMSPDLSYR
-553 NLLYIYP
+553 NLLYVYP
-560 KEANFSA
+560 KEANFSS
-567 RAVSARN
+567 RTGSARN
-574 IAVRIQLMGGEHEA
+574 IAVRIQLMGGEQEA

-599 CPEMTHE
+599 CPEMAHE
-606 AFTSVSYHNKNPSFY
+606 YFTSVSYHNKNPNFY
-621 DEIKIRLPADLSAK
+621 DEVKIRLPADLSAK

-649 KIEQPNVEMPVAYT
+649 KAEQPHVETPVAYT
-663 WLQLLRDGHLQSGE
+663 WLPLLRDGHLQSGE
-677 FCLPATLDPPPAN
+677 FSVPAMLDPPPAN
-690 YSYIAPDVCLPGTRW
+690 YSYIAPDVLLPGTRW
-705 VDAHKGVFTLILE
+705 VDAHRGVFTLILE

-725 QDKYIDRFLSLCG
+725 QDKYIDRFLLLCD
-738 SLETGHIPPRIG
+738 SLETGQVPPRIG

-760 SMLELARASPA
+760 ALLELARTSNS
-771 ALVRSLPQL
+771 ALVRSMPQVF
-780 LDQLVCLLVRPPAL
+780 DQLISMLIRPPTL
-794 PSQPLNIAAV
+794 PSQPLNVAAT
-804 VFEALGLLVRNVTNL
+804 VFEALGLLVRNITNL
-819 PDDQVD
+819 PDGQID
-825 THGRHPLLATYTAY
+825 TCGRHVLLATYTAY
-839 QCCLPTLSHTSSVV
+839 QCSLPTVPQIPGV
-853 RARSNPDLPVEDL
+853 IRAQSNPDLPIEDI
-866 EMEAHTRGLDRT
+866 EMETHSRGLDRT
-878 ASMRQESPSV
+878 ASMRQHSPS
-888 NNQAAG
+888 AKIYSSC
-894 RLLHEELALHWVV
+894 RLLYEELALHWVV

-914 LAMTHSWFF
+914 LAMVHSFF
-923 LELIVRSMVV
+923 FFELIIRSMAIH
-933 SLSEIDG
+933 LSDLGALES
-940 VEPPRKSRFSPQFS
+940 PRKMRFSPQFC
-954 DDVATLAAALTSE
+954 DDVATLVAALTSE
-967 VIIRCGKENRTA
+967 IVARSGKDYKVA
-979 SNLISSLGNFLSDLL
+979 MNLVSSLGNFLANLL
-994 SIMDRGFV
+994 SLMDRGFV
-1002 LSLVRVSC
+1002 LSLLKASC
-1010 CSLSESS
+1010 CSISDAS
-1017 MHVPDSAALFAL
+1017 MHIPDSAALFAL
-1029 KLDLVRTICSHEHY
+1029 KLDLVRTVCTHEHY
-1043 VALNLPFGTG
+1043 VALNLPFGTA
-1053 YMGWSGSAPASP
+1053 YTSGSAPASP
-1065 SPSTGSSGSLISTLV
+1065 SPSTGSSGSFISTMV
-1080 PGDRARFSELSSEFR
+1080 PGDRVRFSELSQEFR

-1102 LVLSDLA
+1102 LVLSDLS
-1109 NTLEIPNPMLQN
+1109 NTLEIPNPMLQS
-1121 KAIGTVR
+1121 KAIGTIR
-1128 YFMGCHD
+1128 YLMGLHD
-1135 VDPRYTD
+1135 VDPRYSD
-1142 PSAKSRVAALYLP
+1142 PTSKARVAALYLP
-1155 LLNII
+1155 LLNIV
-1160 MDALPQLYHWDSKE
+1160 MDALPQLYHWNSKDK
-1174 RSVYLDESGSITQS
+1174 SFYTDDQGSITQC

-1198 TDVAGTQ
+1198 AEVAGTQ

-1217 LLMCAL
+1217 VLMCTL
-1223 WVLKGLEKTALAQWC
+1223 WLLKSLEKSALAQWC
-1238 SELSSRRVLS
+1238 SELNVRRVLN
-1248 LLQVLNIATAAFEY
+1248 LLQVLSISNAAFEY

-1267 LKRCPPQ
+1267 LKRLPAQ

-1300 LRRKERSSG
+1300 MRRKERVTS
-1309 DRLRWRKDQM
+1309 DKLRWRKDLM
-1319 PYRPTEQTEGRAVE
+1319 PYRSSEQSEGRAVE
-1333 QDAHIEGALAAEA
+1333 QEAHIEGALAAEA
-1346 SLVVLD
+1346 SLVILD
-1352 TLESVVQADGGGG
+1352 TLESLVQADGGGG

-1425 SSPLSAVRSHAAASL
+1425 SSPLSAIRSHAAASL

-1493 DTELAD
+1493 DTELTD

-1573 CLVHSAALVA
+1573 CLIHSAALVA

-1590 PGGGGRPVGAVALA
+1590 PGGGGRPVGAVALSSLS
-1604 PVTPNA
+1604 PNA

-1631 PDFSESGLAGL
+1631 LDFSESGLAGL

-1648 SLHAAGMYEA
+1648 SFYAAGMYEA
-1658 IADVYR
+1658 IPDVYR

-1669 AEAAHDYKKLA
+1669 AEASHDYKKLA
-1680 NIHGKLHESYT
+1680 NIHGKLHEAYT
-1691 RVEQLAGKRVFG
+1691 RVEHLAGKRVFG

-1708 GFYGTRFGDL
+1708 GFYGSRFGDL
-1718 AGDEFV
+1718 DGEEFV

-1737 SRLENFYAE
+1737 SRLENFYAD
-1746 RFGTDNT
+1746 RFGAENV
-1753 VIIKDSNPVDPSKL
+1753 VIIKDSNPVDVSKL
-1767 EPDKA
+1767 EADKA
-1772 YVQITYVEPY
+1772 YVQITYVEPF
-1782 FEPHELRHRPTVFHR
+1782 FENHELRHRPTVFHR
-1797 NFNIKRFVFATPF
+1797 NFNIKRFVYATPF
-1810 TPSGKAHGEL
+1810 TPGGKAHGEL

-1826 KTILTV
+1826 KTLLTV

-1840 TRIRVVARKLIVLSP
+1840 TRIRVVARKQIVLSP

-1869 VAAATAQEPPD
+1869 VAAATTQEPPD
-1880 AKMLQ
+1880 PKMLQ

-1911 REQNTQPSRL
+1911 REQNVQPSRL

-1947 GPDQRDYQKEL
+1947 GPDQRDYQREL
-1958 ERNYQRLTERLT
+1958 ERNYQKLIERLT
-1970 PLIAWSGPASANQ
+1970 PLIAWSGPSAAPQITLAS
-1983 TLPTSPRCLLLAP
+1983 P
-1996 RSNGKHQRD
+1996 D
-2005 SAGAFSLKRPPF
+2005 W
-2017 AAGIINCKPG
+2017 

>member
-16 HASDVRRQI
+16 HAADVRRQI
-25 ATSTSYSRDL
+25 ATSTSYSREL
-35 SKSGSSVSGFSS
+35 SKSGSNFSGFSS
-47 MMSLCEVLEPL
+47 TMSLCEIVEPL

-65 QHQTMLDRD
+65 QHQTLLERD
-74 PLRLIL
+74 PLKLIL
-80 DFPQGDVELKVVKRK
+80 DFPPNDVELKVIKRK
-95 IRTEEP
+95 ICTEEP
-101 VVPSETLDAVSPYV
+101 VVPSEPIELVSPYV
-115 RRCVETFTS
+115 KRCIDSFTS
-124 DWVIVNRKY
+124 DWVIVHRKF
-133 KRRVSPIARDRLLQD
+133 KGRASPIARDQLVQE

-155 VDQEDV
+155 VDQEEV
-161 NGALSPH
+161 NGSSSPNEDESDLSQCG
-168 DDEDF
+168 
-173 SNSADTP
+173 SQDTS

-196 LLPGLLDR
+196 LLPSLLDR
-204 VCPETVDLTNE
+204 VCPETIDQVNE
-215 EKRSEDRQEALFP
+215 QKRLEDRQEALFP
-228 LYAPPSSPDDE
+228 LYALPTSSDDE
-239 WQEINPALEPS
+239 WQEITLATEPL
-250 EPFSHKILVKCLQL
+250 EPFSHKILIKCLQL

-280 DAREKKKVSENFY
+280 DAKEKKKVSENFY
-293 VDMNPEGLKRMLGS
+293 VDMNTESLKRMLGS
-307 HIAYSDTSTLA
+307 HVAYSDGSTLA
-318 RSCVFNISK
+318 RNCILSISK
-327 PSPDLF
+327 PSTDLF

-348 CAEPYLREDKNK
+348 CAEPYLRDDKNK
-360 DKVRAAAVAACE
+360 DKVRAAAVAACD

-392 GGGCTDDSEST
+392 GGGGDTDST
-403 GSAGSLDRKSG
+403 GSAGSLDRKSVS
-414 GLEQWR
+414 LEQWR
-420 KKVEAPTRR
+420 KKVDPPTRR

-435 SSDKRRSWSQDDFAN
+435 SSDKRRSWSPDDFAN

-467 QEGERLRDEDLYK
+467 QENERLRDEDLYK
-480 LLAEL
+480 LLVEL
-485 RRPGSNLKRL
+485 KRPGSNLKRL

-502 KLDLSPRPDELP
+502 KLDISPRPEELP

-521 RRLTPYPDEKS
+521 RRLSPYPDEKS
-532 RPFKEILEFPS
+532 RPIKEILEFPS
-543 KVVSPDLSYR
+543 EIISPDLTYR
-553 NLLYIYP
+553 NLLYVYP
-560 KEANFSA
+560 KEVNFSS
-567 RAVSARN
+567 RTGSARN
-574 IAVRIQLMGGEHEA
+574 IAVRVQLMGGEQESEA
-588 DALTAIFGRSS
+588 MTAIFGKSS

-606 AFTSVSYHNKNPSFY
+606 SFTSVTYHNKNPNFY
-621 DEIKIRLPADLSAK
+621 DEIKIRMPADLSAR

-649 KIEQPNVEMPVAYT
+649 KVEQPNVETPVAYT
-663 WLQLLRDGHLQSGE
+663 WLPLLRDGHLQSGE
-677 FCLPATLDPPPAN
+677 FSLPAMLDPPPAN
-690 YSYIAPDVCLPGTRW
+690 YSYIAPDVLLPGTRW
-705 VDAHKGVFTLILE
+705 VDAHRGVFTLVLE

-738 SLETGHIPPRIG
+738 ALELGQVPPRIG
-750 EAGMESELKS
+750 EAGMESELKAAL
-760 SMLELARASPA
+760 LELARTSQVT
-771 ALVRSLPQL
+771 LIRSLPQIF
-780 LDQLVCLLVRPPAL
+780 DQLVSLLVRPPTL
-794 PSQPLNIAAV
+794 PSQPLNVAAT
-804 VFEALGLLVRNVTNL
+804 VFEAIGLLVRNITNMQ
-819 PDDQVD
+819 DSQVD
-825 THGRHPLLATYTAY
+825 SHGRHPLLTTYTAY
-839 QCCLPTLSHTSSVV
+839 QCSLPRMTQGSGVA
-853 RARSNPDLPVEDL
+853 RAQSNPDLPIEDL
-866 EMEAHTRGLDRT
+866 EMEIHSRGLDRT
-878 ASMRQESPSV
+878 ASMRHDPMHTNNHCIPSTH
-888 NNQAAG
+888 
-894 RLLHEELALHWVV
+894 RILHEELALHWVV

-914 LAMTHSWFF
+914 LAITHSWFF

-933 SLSEIDG
+933 TIAEFNLLESA
-940 VEPPRKSRFSPQFS
+940 RKNRFSPQFC
-954 DDVATLAAALTSE
+954 DDLSTLVAALTSE
-967 VIIRCGKENRTA
+967 IINRCGKDNRVA
-979 SNLISSLGNFLSDLL
+979 SNLTSSLGNFLSDLF
-994 SIMDRGFV
+994 SVMDRGLV
-1002 LSLVRVSC
+1002 LSLLRTSC
-1010 CSLSESS
+1010 CSLADAS
-1017 MHVPDSAALFAL
+1017 MQVPDSVGLFGL
-1029 KLDLVRTICSHEHY
+1029 KIDLVRTVCSHEHY

-1053 YMGWSGSAPASP
+1053 YTSGSAPTSP

-1080 PGDRARFSELSSEFR
+1080 PAERARFAELSPEFR

-1102 LVLSDLA
+1102 LVLLDLS
-1109 NTLEIPNPMLQN
+1109 NTLEIPNPILQN

-1128 YFMGCHD
+1128 YLMSCHD
-1135 VDPRYTD
+1135 ADPRYAE
-1142 PSAKSRVAALYLP
+1142 PAAKARVAALYLP
-1155 LLNII
+1155 LLNIL

-1174 RSVYLDESGSITQS
+1174 RSVFTDETGSITQS
-1188 VALAIAGGAS
+1188 VALAIAGGAAAE
-1198 TDVAGTQ
+1198 VAGSQ

-1217 LLMCAL
+1217 LLMCVL
-1223 WVLKGLEKTALAQWC
+1223 WLMKSLEKSAVAQWI
-1238 SELSSRRVLS
+1238 SELSSRRILCI
-1248 LLQVLNIATAAFEY
+1248 LQLLNIATAAFEY

-1267 LKRCPPQ
+1267 LKRLPSQ
-1274 AAATS
+1274 ATATS

-1300 LRRKERSSG
+1300 MRRKERASG

-1319 PYRPTEQTEGRAVE
+1319 SYRLTEQPEGRVVE

-1352 TLESVVQADGGGG
+1352 TLETIVQADGGGG
-1365 AVVGAVL
+1365 VVVGGVL

-1397 LVFKYHSALFDE
+1397 LVFKYHSALFDEE

-1468 VGRGRAPSEGALR
+1468 VGRGRAPNEGALR
-1481 RALKTVLVYAER
+1481 RSLKTVLVYAEK

-1590 PGGGGRPVGAVALA
+1590 PGGGGRPIGAVALS
-1604 PVTPNA
+1604 PISPNA
-1610 LEESAVGDDVLA
+1610 FEESAVGDDVLA

-1648 SLHAAGMYEA
+1648 SFHAAGMYEV
-1658 IADVYR
+1658 IPDVYR

-1680 NIHGKLHESYT
+1680 NIHGKLHEAYT
-1691 RVEQLAGKRVFG
+1691 RIEQLAGKRVFG

-1718 AGDEFV
+1718 NGEEFI

-1746 RFGTDNT
+1746 RFGSENV
-1753 VIIKDSNPVDPSKL
+1753 VIIKDSNPVDASKL
-1767 EPDKA
+1767 EVDKA
-1772 YVQITYVEPY
+1772 FVQITYVEPY
-1782 FEPHELRHRPTVFHR
+1782 FEAYELRHRSTVFHK
-1797 NFNIKRFVFATPF
+1797 NFNIKRFMYATPF
-1810 TPSGKAHGEL
+1810 TPGGKAHGEL

-1840 TRIRVVARKLIVLSP
+1840 TRIRVVARKQIVLSP

-1862 IQKKTAE
+1862 IQKKTTE
-1869 VAAATAQEPPD
+1869 LAAATVQEPSD

-1899 PAEVAVV
+1899 PAEVANV

-1911 REQNTQPSRL
+1911 RDQSNQPSKL

-1933 KKCLDALRRNKNLI
+1933 KKCLDALRKNKNLI
-1947 GPDQRDYQKEL
+1947 GPDQRDYQREL
-1958 ERNYQRLTERLT
+1958 ERNYQRFTERLA
-1970 PLIAWSGPASANQ
+1970 PLIAWSGHLQLVN
-1983 TLPTSPRCLLLAP
+1983 
-1996 RSNGKHQRD
+1996 
-2005 SAGAFSLKRPPF
+2005 
-2017 AAGIINCKPG
+2017 

>member
-9 AHKLSKQ
+9 AHKLSKH
-16 HASDVRRQI
+16 HAADVRRQI
-25 ATSTSYSRDL
+25 ATSTSYSQNL

-47 MMSLCEVLEPL
+47 TMSLCEILEPL
-58 DYEEFLA
+58 DYEDFLI
-65 QHQTMLDRD
+65 QHQAILDRE
-74 PLRLIL
+74 PLRQIL
-80 DFPQGDVELKVVKRK
+80 DFPPGDVELRIIKRK
-95 IRTEEP
+95 IKTEEP
-101 VVPSETLDAVSPYV
+101 IIPSESIDTVSPYV
-115 RRCVETFTS
+115 KRCIQTFTS
-124 DWVIVNRKY
+124 DWIVINRKC
-133 KRRVSPIARDRLLQD
+133 KGRASPIARERLLLD
-148 TPRQDFE
+148 APRQDFE
-155 VDQEDV
+155 IDQDQS
-161 NGALSPH
+161 GFLSPN
-168 DDEDF
+168 DDEDV
-173 SNSADTP
+173 SNSDTP

-204 VCPETVDLTNE
+204 VCPETIDQMNE
-215 EKRSEDRQEALFP
+215 QKRCEDRQDGLFP
-228 LYAPPSSPDDE
+228 LYSPPTSPDDE
-239 WQEINPALEPS
+239 WSEINPALEPS
-250 EPFSHKILVKCLQL
+250 EPFSHRILIKCLQL
-264 KLELEVEP
+264 KLDLEVEP
-272 IFASLALY
+272 IFATIALY
-280 DAREKKKVSENFY
+280 DAKEKKKVSENFY
-293 VDMNPEGLKRMLGS
+293 VDMNSESIKKMLGS
-307 HIAYSDTSTLA
+307 HIAYSDASTLA
-318 RSCVFNISK
+318 RSCVLNISK

-333 LVVRLEK
+333 LVIRLEK

-348 CAEPYLREDKNK
+348 CAEPYLRDDKNK
-360 DKVRAAAVAACE
+360 DKVKAAAIAACE

-392 GGGCTDDSEST
+392 GGGGNGVGGGSGGNNNSDADST

-414 GLEQWR
+414 GSLEQWR
-420 KKVEAPTRR
+420 KKIEQPTRR

-435 SSDKRRSWSQDDFAN
+435 SSDKRRSWSPDDFAN

-462 SSFFK
+462 KSFFK
-467 QEGERLRDEDLYK
+467 QESERLRDEDLYK
-480 LLAEL
+480 LLVEL

-495 KCLPGIL
+495 KCLAGVL
-502 KLDLSPRPDELP
+502 KLDLSPRPDDLS

-521 RRLTPYPDEKS
+521 RRLSPYPDEKS
-532 RPFKEILEFPS
+532 RPIKEVLEFPS
-543 KVVSPDLSYR
+543 EIIGPDLTYR
-553 NLLYIYP
+553 NLLYVYP
-560 KEANFSA
+560 KEVNFNS
-567 RAVSARN
+567 RTGSARN
-574 IAVRIQLMGGEHEA
+574 IAVRIQLMGGEQEA

-606 AFTSVSYHNKNPSFY
+606 YYSSVSYHNKNPNFY
-621 DEIKIRLPADLSAK
+621 DEVKIRLPADLSAR

-649 KIEQPNVEMPVAYT
+649 KAEQPNVETPVAYT
-663 WLQLLRDGHLQSGE
+663 WLPLLRDGHLQSGE
-677 FCLPATLDPPPAN
+677 FSLPAMLDFPPSN
-690 YSYIAPDVCLPGTRW
+690 YSYIAPDVQLPGTRW
-705 VDAHKGVFTLILE
+705 VDAHRGVFNVILE

-725 QDKYIDRFLSLCG
+725 QDKYIDKFLGLCG
-738 SLETGHIPPRIG
+738 SLETCQVPPRIG
-750 EAGMESELKS
+750 EAGMENELKNAL
-760 SMLELARASPA
+760 LELSKSSSAS
-771 ALVRSLPQL
+771 LVRSLPQL
-780 LDQLVCLLVRPPAL
+780 FDQLIYLLVVPPTL
-794 PSQPLNIAAV
+794 PSQSLNIAAT
-804 VFEALGLLVRNVTNL
+804 VFEALGLLVKNITNL
-819 PDDQVD
+819 PDGQVD
-825 THGRHPLLATYTAY
+825 SHGRHALLATYTAY
-839 QCCLPTLSHTSSVV
+839 QCTLPRVSNCSGVI
-853 RARSNPDLPVEDL
+853 RAQSNPDLPVEDL
-866 EMEAHTRGLDRT
+866 EMEIHARGLDRT
-878 ASMRQESPSV
+878 ASMRQEAPLINSQISR
-888 NNQAAG
+888 
-894 RLLHEELALHWVV
+894 RLLHEEIALHWVV

-914 LAMTHSWFF
+914 LAIIYSWFF
-923 LELIVRSMVV
+923 LELIVRSMVIHLAEV
-933 SLSEIDG
+933 GALEA
-940 VEPPRKSRFSPQFS
+940 PRKTRFSPQFT
-954 DDVATLAAALTSE
+954 DDVATLTAALTME
-967 VIIRCGKENRTA
+967 VINRCGKDPKIA
-979 SNLISSLGNFLSDLL
+979 SNLISSIGNFLSDLL

-1002 LSLVRVSC
+1002 LSLIRATC
-1010 CSLSESS
+1010 CSLADAS
-1017 MHVPDSAALFAL
+1017 MHHTDSAALFSL
-1029 KLDLVRTICSHEHY
+1029 KLDLLRTICSHEHY

-1053 YMGWSGSAPASP
+1053 YTSGSAPVSP

-1080 PGDRARFSELSSEFR
+1080 PGERARFSELSQEFR

-1102 LVLSDLA
+1102 LVLSDLS
-1109 NTLEIPNPMLQN
+1109 NTLEIPNPSLQN
-1121 KAIGTVR
+1121 KAIGTIR
-1128 YFMGCHD
+1128 HLMGCHD
-1135 VDPRYTD
+1135 NDTRYLEPGTK
-1142 PSAKSRVAALYLP
+1142 ARVAALYLP
-1155 LLNII
+1155 LLNIL
-1160 MDALPQLYHWDSKE
+1160 MDALPQLYHWDAKDKN
-1174 RSVYLDESGSITQS
+1174 VYTDESGSITQS
-1188 VALAIAGGAS
+1188 VALAIAGGGGL
-1198 TDVAGTQ
+1198 TDISSQ
-1205 CRVSLSSEATRH
+1205 CRVSLSSESTRH
-1217 LLMCAL
+1217 LLMCFL
-1223 WVLKGLEKTALAQWC
+1223 WVLKDLERSALAQWC
-1238 SELSSRRVLS
+1238 SELSARKILN
-1248 LLQVLNIATAAFEY
+1248 LLQVLNLVTAAFEY

-1267 LKRCPPQ
+1267 LKRLPQ
-1274 AAATS
+1274 QANVTS

-1285 EDVILGQGSARSEMM
+1285 EDVILGQGSARSDMM
-1300 LRRKERSSG
+1300 LRRKERITG
-1309 DRLRWRKDQM
+1309 DKLRWRKDQM
-1319 PYRPTEQTEGRAVE
+1319 PYRTNEMSEGRAVE
-1333 QDAHIEGALAAEA
+1333 QDAQIEGALAAEA

-1365 AVVGAVL
+1365 GVIVGAVL

-1385 LVLQH
+1385 SVLQH

-1397 LVFKYHSALFDE
+1397 LVFKYHSVLFDE

-1425 SSPLSAVRSHAAASL
+1425 SSRLSAIRSHAAASL

-1573 CLVHSAALVA
+1573 CLIHSAALVA

-1604 PVTPNA
+1604 TISPNA

-1648 SLHAAGMYEA
+1648 SFHAAGMYEA
-1658 IADVYR
+1658 IPDVYR

-1669 AEAAHDYKKLA
+1669 AESAHDYKKLA
-1680 NIHGKLHESYT
+1680 NIHGKLHEAYT
-1691 RVEQLAGKRVFG
+1691 RVEQLSGKRVFG

-1708 GFYGTRFGDL
+1708 GFYGGKFGDL
-1718 AGDEFV
+1718 AGEEFI

-1746 RFGTDNT
+1746 RFGSDNV
-1753 VIIKDSNPVDPSKL
+1753 VIIKDSNLVDPSKL
-1767 EPDKA
+1767 ETDKA

-1782 FEPHELRHRPTVFHR
+1782 FENHELRHRPTVFHR
-1797 NFNIKRFVFATPF
+1797 NFNVKRFIYATPF
-1810 TPSGKAHGEL
+1810 TPGGKAHGEL

-1840 TRIRVVARKLIVLSP
+1840 TRIRVVARKQIVLSP

-1869 VAAATAQEPPD
+1869 VAAATQQEPPD
-1880 AKMLQ
+1880 PKMLQ

-1911 REQNTQPSRL
+1911 KEQNIQPSKL

-1947 GPDQRDYQKEL
+1947 GPDQRDYQREL
-1958 ERNYQRLTERLT
+1958 ERNYQKLTERLA
-1970 PLIAWSGPASANQ
+1970 PVIAWSGPPSLINQ
-1983 TLPTSPRCLLLAP
+1983 QTISTTSPRW
-1996 RSNGKHQRD
+1996 
-2005 SAGAFSLKRPPF
+2005 
-2017 AAGIINCKPG
+2017 

>member
-9 AHKLSKQ
+9 AQKLSKH
-16 HASDVRRQI
+16 HAADVRRQI
-25 ATSTSYSRDL
+25 ATSTSYSREL
-35 SKSGSSVSGFSS
+35 SKSNSNFSGFSS
-47 MMSLCEVLEPL
+47 TVSLCEMVEPL
-58 DYEEFLA
+58 DYEEFLT
-65 QHQTMLDRD
+65 QHQNVIDRD
-74 PLRLIL
+74 PLKSIL
-80 DFPQGDVELKVVKRK
+80 DYPPNDIELKVIKRK

-101 VVPSETLDAVSPYV
+101 IVPIEPIESVSPYV
-115 RRCVETFTS
+115 KRCIESFTS
-124 DWVIVNRKY
+124 DWVFVHRKF
-133 KRRVSPIARDRLLQD
+133 RGRASPIGRDRLVQE

-155 VDQEDV
+155 VDQEQT
-161 NGALSPH
+161 NGSHSPN
-168 DDEDF
+168 DEESDP
-173 SNSADTP
+173 SQYGSQQETP

-196 LLPGLLDR
+196 LLPSILDR
-204 VCPETVDLTNE
+204 VSPETLDQINE
-215 EKRSEDRQEALFP
+215 QKRSEDRQETLFS
-228 LYAPPSSPDDE
+228 LYALPAPLDDE
-239 WQEINPALEPS
+239 WQEITLATEPA
-250 EPFSHKILVKCLQL
+250 EPFSHKILIKCLQL

-280 DAREKKKVSENFY
+280 DAKEKKKISENFY
-293 VDMNPEGLKRMLGS
+293 VDMNVEALKRMLGS
-307 HIAYSDTSTLA
+307 HVAYSDASTLA
-318 RSCVFNISK
+318 RSCVVSISK

-333 LVVRLEK
+333 LVIRLEK

-348 CAEPYLREDKNK
+348 CAEPYLRDDKNK
-360 DKVRAAAVAACE
+360 DKVRAAAAAACE

-392 GGGCTDDSEST
+392 GGGGDADST
-403 GSAGSLDRKSG
+403 GSAGSLDRKSSG
-414 GLEQWR
+414 MEQWR
-420 KKVEAPTRR
+420 RKIEPPIRR

-435 SSDKRRSWSQDDFAN
+435 CSDKRRSWSSDDFAN

-467 QEGERLRDEDLYK
+467 QESERLRDEDLYK
-480 LLAEL
+480 LLIEL
-485 RRPGSNLKRL
+485 RRPGSNLKKL

-521 RRLTPYPDEKS
+521 RRLSPYPNENN
-532 RPFKEILEFPS
+532 RPIKEILEFPS
-543 KVVSPDLSYR
+543 EIVAPELSYR
-553 NLLYIYP
+553 NLLYVYP
-560 KEANFSA
+560 KEVNFSS
-567 RAVSARN
+567 RAGSARN
-574 IAVRIQLMGGEHEA
+574 IAVRIQLMGGEQENE
-588 DALTAIFGRSS
+588 ALTAIFGRSS

-606 AFTSVSYHNKNPSFY
+606 YFTSVLYHNKNPNFY
-621 DEIKIRLPADLSAK
+621 DEVKIRLPADLSAR

-649 KIEQPNVEMPVAYT
+649 KAEQPNVETPVAYT
-663 WLQLLRDGHLQSGE
+663 WLPLLRDGHLQSGE
-677 FCLPATLDPPPAN
+677 FSLPAMLDPPPAN
-690 YSYIAPDVCLPGTRW
+690 YSYIAPDVLLPGTRW
-705 VDAHKGVFTLILE
+705 VDAHRGVFTLILE

-725 QDKYIDRFLSLCG
+725 QDKYIDRFLLLCG
-738 SLETGHIPPRIG
+738 ALELGQVPPRIG

-760 SMLELARASPA
+760 ALLEIARCSQT
-771 ALVRSLPQL
+771 ALIRSLPQVFNH
-780 LDQLVCLLVRPPAL
+780 LVYLLVRPPTL
-794 PSQPLNIAAV
+794 PSQTLNIAAT
-804 VFEALGLLVRNVTNL
+804 VFEAIGLLVRNITNL
-819 PDDQVD
+819 QDGQVD
-825 THGRHPLLATYTAY
+825 SHGRHPLLMTYTAY
-839 QCCLPTLSHTSSVV
+839 QCSLPRMSHGSGVI
-853 RARSNPDLPVEDL
+853 RAQSNPDLPIEDL
-866 EMEAHTRGLDRT
+866 EMEIHSRGIDRT
-878 ASMRQESPSV
+878 ASMRQESTINSQCIPSTR
-888 NNQAAG
+888 
-894 RLLHEELALHWVV
+894 RLLHEEIVLHWVV
-907 STGQARE
+907 STAQARE
-914 LAMTHSWFF
+914 LAITHSWFF
-923 LELIVRSMVV
+923 LELVVRSMVITLTEFDMMD
-933 SLSEIDG
+933 S
-940 VEPPRKSRFSPQFS
+940 PRKMRFSHQFC
-954 DDVATLAAALTSE
+954 DDLSTLVTALTNE
-967 VIIRCGKENRTA
+967 IIHRSGKDNRVA
-979 SNLISSLGNFLSDLL
+979 SNLTLGLGNFLSDLF

-1002 LSLVRVSC
+1002 LSLLRASC
-1010 CSLSESS
+1010 CS
-1017 MHVPDSAALFAL
+1017 MADAFMQVPDSAALFAL
-1029 KLDLVRTICSHEHY
+1029 KLDLVRTVCSNEHF

-1053 YMGWSGSAPASP
+1053 YTCGSAPVSP

-1080 PGDRARFSELSSEFR
+1080 PGERVRFSELSQEFR

-1102 LVLSDLA
+1102 LVLLDLS

-1121 KAIGTVR
+1121 KAIGTIR
-1128 YFMGCHD
+1128 YLMTCHD
-1135 VDPRYTD
+1135 ADPRYTD
-1142 PSAKSRVAALYLP
+1142 SSAKARVAALYLP
-1155 LLNII
+1155 LLNIL

-1174 RSVYLDESGSITQS
+1174 KSVYTDESGSITQS
-1188 VALAIAGGAS
+1188 VALAISGGTSVENAGA
-1198 TDVAGTQ
+1198 Q

-1223 WVLKGLEKTALAQWC
+1223 WILKSIEKSALAQWIT
-1238 SELSSRRVLS
+1238 ELSTRRILS
-1248 LLQVLNIATAAFEY
+1248 ILQVLNISTAAFEY

-1267 LKRCPPQ
+1267 LKRLPST
-1274 AAATS
+1274 ATATS

-1300 LRRKERSSG
+1300 MRRKERASG
-1309 DRLRWRKDQM
+1309 DKLRWRKDQM
-1319 PYRPTEQTEGRAVE
+1319 AYRVSEQPEGKAVE

-1346 SLVVLD
+1346 SLIVLD
-1352 TLESVVQADGGGG
+1352 TLETIVQAEGGGG
-1365 AVVGAVL
+1365 MVVGGVL

-1377 ALARNQST
+1377 TLARNQST

-1397 LVFKYHSALFDE
+1397 LVFKFHSALFDEE

-1425 SSPLSAVRSHAAASL
+1425 SSPLSAIRSHAAASL

-1468 VGRGRAPSEGALR
+1468 VGRGRAPNEGALR
-1481 RALKTVLVYAER
+1481 RALKTVLVYAEK
-1493 DTELAD
+1493 DTELTD

-1540 AKGYQGSPDLRL
+1540 AKGYQSSPDLRL

-1590 PGGGGRPVGAVALA
+1590 PGSGGRPIGAVALS
-1604 PVTPNA
+1604 PITPNA

-1648 SLHAAGMYEA
+1648 SFHAAGMYEA
-1658 IADVYR
+1658 IPDVYK

-1669 AEAAHDYKKLA
+1669 AEAAYDYKKLA
-1680 NIHGKLHESYT
+1680 NIYGKLHETYT
-1691 RVEQLAGKRVFG
+1691 RIEQLAGKRVFG

-1718 AGDEFV
+1718 NGEEFI

-1746 RFGTDNT
+1746 RFGAENI
-1753 VIIKDSNPVDPSKL
+1753 VIIKDSNPVDPTKL
-1767 EPDKA
+1767 ESDKA
-1772 YVQITYVEPY
+1772 FVQITYVEPY
-1782 FEPHELRHRPTVFHR
+1782 FESHELRHRPTVFHK
-1797 NFNIKRFVFATPF
+1797 NFNIRRFIYATPF
-1810 TPSGKAHGEL
+1810 TPGGKAHGEL

-1832 ATHFPYLK
+1832 STHFPYLK
-1840 TRIRVVARKLIVLSP
+1840 TRIRVVARKQILLSP

-1869 VAAATAQEPPD
+1869 LAAATMQEPPD

-1899 PAEVAVV
+1899 PAEVANV

-1911 REQNTQPSRL
+1911 KEQNLQPSKL

-1933 KKCLDALRRNKNLI
+1933 KKCLDALRKNKNLI
-1947 GPDQRDYQKEL
+1947 GPDQRDYQREL
-1958 ERNYQRLTERLT
+1958 ERNYQRLTERLA
-1970 PLIAWSGPASANQ
+1970 PLIAWSGPSSTATPVPAVTKSV
-1983 TLPTSPRCLLLAP
+1983 SPLW
-1996 RSNGKHQRD
+1996 
-2005 SAGAFSLKRPPF
+2005 
-2017 AAGIINCKPG
+2017 

>member
-1 MSSVQRAF
+1 MSVQRAF

-16 HASDVRRQI
+16 HAADVRRQI
-25 ATSTSYSRDL
+25 ASSTSYSRDL

-47 MMSLCEVLEPL
+47 TMSLCEVLEPL
-58 DYEEFLA
+58 DYEDFLT
-65 QHQTMLDRD
+65 QHQTILDRD
-74 PLRLIL
+74 PLRPIL
-80 DFPQGDVELKVVKRK
+80 DFPPGDVELRMITRK

-101 VVPSETLDAVSPYV
+101 VIPFESLDTVSPYIH
-115 RRCVETFTS
+115 RCIDTFTS
-124 DWVIVNRKY
+124 DWLVIHRKY
-133 KRRVSPIARDRLLQD
+133 KGRISPIARERLLQD

-155 VDQEDV
+155 VDQEDT
-161 NGALSPH
+161 GSGSPEEEDLSCA
-168 DDEDF
+168 E
-173 SNSADTP
+173 TP

-196 LLPGLLDR
+196 LLPGILDR
-204 VCPETVDLTNE
+204 VCPETVDQVNE
-215 EKRSEDRQEALFP
+215 QKRCEDRQEAVFP
-228 LYAPPSSPDDE
+228 LYALPTSPDDE
-239 WQEINPALEPS
+239 WQEIASAVEPS
-250 EPFSHKILVKCLQL
+250 EPFSHRILVKCLQL

-272 IFASLALY
+272 IFACLALY
-280 DAREKKKVSENFY
+280 DSRERKKVSENFY
-293 VDMNPEGLKRMLGS
+293 VDMNSDSLKRMLGG
-307 HIAYSDTSTLA
+307 HIAYSDASTLA
-318 RSCVFNISK
+318 RSCVLSISK

-360 DKVRAAAVAACE
+360 DKVKAAALAACE

-392 GGGCTDDSEST
+392 GGGGDTDST

-420 KKVEAPTRR
+420 KKMDPPTRR

-435 SSDKRRSWSQDDFAN
+435 SSDKRRSWSPDDFAN

-467 QEGERLRDEDLYK
+467 QESERLRDEDLYK
-480 LLAEL
+480 LLLEL

-502 KLDLSPRPDELP
+502 KLDLSPRPDDLP

-521 RRLTPYPDEKS
+521 RRLSPYPDEKN
-532 RPFKEILEFPS
+532 RPIKEILEFPAEI
-543 KVVSPDLSYR
+543 VGPDLMYR
-553 NLLYIYP
+553 NLLYVYP
-560 KEANFSA
+560 KEVNFNS
-567 RAVSARN
+567 RTGSARN
-574 IAVRIQLMGGEHEA
+574 IAVRIQLMGGEQES

-621 DEIKIRLPADLSAK
+621 DEVKIRLPADLSAR

-649 KIEQPNVEMPVAYT
+649 KAEQPNVETPVAYT
-663 WLQLLRDGHLQSGE
+663 WLPLLRDGHLQSGE
-677 FCLPATLDPPPAN
+677 FSLPAMLDPPPSN
-690 YSYIAPDVCLPGTRW
+690 YSYIAPDVQLPGTRW
-705 VDAHKGVFTLILE
+705 VDAHRGVFSIILE
-718 PVSSVHP
+718 PISSVHP

-738 SLETGHIPPRIG
+738 SLETGQVPPRIG

-760 SMLELARASPA
+760 ALLELSRAAST
-771 ALVRSLPQL
+771 ALVRCFPQIF
-780 LDQLVCLLVRPPAL
+780 DQLISLLVHPPTL
-794 PSQPLNIAAV
+794 PSQPLNVAAT
-804 VFEALGLLVRNVTNL
+804 VFEAIGLLVKSITSM
-819 PDDQVD
+819 PDGQVD
-825 THGRHPLLATYTAY
+825 AHGRHALLATYTAF
-839 QCCLPTLSHTSSVV
+839 QCSIPRMSHGPAVI
-853 RARSNPDLPVEDL
+853 RAQSNPDLPVEDL
-866 EMEAHTRGLDRT
+866 EMEIHARGLDRT
-878 ASMRQESPSV
+878 ASMRQESPSI
-888 NNQAAG
+888 NSHIAR

-914 LAMTHSWFF
+914 LAVIHSWFF
-923 LELIVRSMVV
+923 LELIVRSMVIHLAEV
-933 SLSEIDG
+933 GGLEA
-940 VEPPRKSRFSPQFS
+940 PRKNRYSPQFS
-954 DDVATLAAALTSE
+954 DDVATLTAALTTE
-967 VIIRCGKENRTA
+967 LIHRCGKDPRVS
-979 SNLISSLGNFLSDLL
+979 SNLISSIGNFLSDLL
-994 SIMDRGFV
+994 STMDRGFI
-1002 LSLVRVSC
+1002 LSLIRATC
-1010 CSLSESS
+1010 CSLTDAS
-1017 MHVPDSAALFAL
+1017 MHVPDSAALFSL
-1029 KLDLVRTICSHEHY
+1029 KLDLVRTVCSHEHY

-1053 YMGWSGSAPASP
+1053 YTSGSAPASP

-1080 PGDRARFSELSSEFR
+1080 PGERARFSELSQEFR

-1102 LVLSDLA
+1102 LILSDLA
-1109 NTLEIPNPMLQN
+1109 NTLEVPNPMLQN
-1121 KAIGTVR
+1121 KAIGSVR
-1128 YFMGCHD
+1128 HLMNLHD
-1135 VDPRYTD
+1135 GDPRYSD
-1142 PSAKSRVAALYLP
+1142 PAAKARVAALYLP
-1155 LLNII
+1155 LLNIL
-1160 MDALPQLYHWDSKE
+1160 MDALPQLYHWDSKDK
-1174 RSVYLDESGSITQS
+1174 SVYTDESGSITQS
-1188 VALAIAGGAS
+1188 VALAIAGGGSA
-1198 TDVAGTQ
+1198 DVGAQ

-1217 LLMCAL
+1217 LLMCFL
-1223 WVLKGLEKTALAQWC
+1223 WVLKGLEKSALAQWC
-1238 SELSSRRVLS
+1238 SELSARRVLS
-1248 LLQVLNIATAAFEY
+1248 FLQVLSIATAAFEY

-1267 LKRCPPQ
+1267 LKRLPQ
-1274 AAATS
+1274 QATATS

-1300 LRRKERSSG
+1300 LRRKERITG
-1309 DRLRWRKDQM
+1309 DKLRWRKDQM
-1319 PYRPTEQTEGRAVE
+1319 PYRTNEQPEGRAVE

-1352 TLESVVQADGGGG
+1352 SLESVVQADCGGG

-1385 LVLQH
+1385 SVLQH

-1425 SSPLSAVRSHAAASL
+1425 SSPLSAIRSHAAASL

-1648 SLHAAGMYEA
+1648 SFHAAGMYEA
-1658 IADVYR
+1658 IPDVYR

-1669 AEAAHDYKKLA
+1669 AESAHDYKKLA
-1680 NIHGKLHESYT
+1680 NIHGKLHEAYT
-1691 RVEQLAGKRVFG
+1691 RVDQLSGKRVFG

-1708 GFYGTRFGDL
+1708 GFYGARFGDL
-1718 AGDEFV
+1718 AGEEFV

-1746 RFGTDNT
+1746 RFGVENI
-1753 VIIKDSNPVDPSKL
+1753 VIIKDSNPVDISKL
-1767 EPDKA
+1767 ETDKA

-1782 FEPHELRHRPTVFHR
+1782 FEPHELRHRPAVFHR
-1797 NFNIKRFVFATPF
+1797 NFNIKRFVYATPF
-1810 TPSGKAHGEL
+1810 TPGGKAHGEL

-1840 TRIRVVARKLIVLSP
+1840 TRIRVVARKQIVLSP

-1869 VAAATAQEPPD
+1869 VAAATVQEPPD
-1880 AKMLQ
+1880 PKILQ

-1911 REQNTQPSRL
+1911 REQNAQPSKL
-1921 QHKLRLCFKDFS
+1921 QHKLRLCFKDFQ
-1933 KKCLDALRRNKNLI
+1933 KRCLDALRRNKNLI
-1947 GPDQRDYQKEL
+1947 GPDQRDYQREL
-1958 ERNYQRLTERLT
+1958 ERNYQRLTERLA
-1970 PLIAWSGPASANQ
+1970 PLIAWSGPPSMMTAASQA
-1983 TLPTSPRCLLLAP
+1983 TASPRW
-1996 RSNGKHQRD
+1996 
-2005 SAGAFSLKRPPF
+2005 
-2017 AAGIINCKPG
+2017 